1 MSIVN
6 QAIKIEQ
13 LKEERAKTINPLQ
26 LQLIQTE
33 QDVRSVDNQIKEL
46 QKKRNALNFR
56 RFELHERIYSHNQHF
71 DLMIKAYQALSEK
84 SSSSLSEQRKGEKL

>member
-1 MSIVN
+1 MSIIN

-13 LKEERAKTINPLQ
+13 LKEEKAKTLNPLQ

-33 QDVRSVDNQIKEL
+33 QDIREIDNQIKEL

-71 DLMIKAYQALSEK
+71 DLMLKVYQSINSLSEK
-84 SSSSLSEQRKGEKL
+84 GSAKT